1 MFVKFDITG
10 TKFLK
15 VTVTQDNQFR
25 FKVPESEQEF
35 YDIIKL
41 SEIADEMMNYP
52 IVTES
57 ELTLR
62 GKLLDGY
69 RFPLYN
75 ETGSK
80 KNRKRNHIYTVILED
95 I

>member
-41 SEIADEMMNYP
+41 SELADEMMNYP
-52 IVTES
+52 VLTES
-57 ELTLR
+57 LLTLR
-62 GKLLDGY
+62 GKLTEDNRL
-69 RFPLYN
+69 PLYN

-80 KNRKRNHIYTVILED
+80 KNRKRNHIYTVIFED